1 VKTRIA
7 VCASGEGSNFEAIVH
22 ATRKGELSAEVA
34 GLIVSR
40 PGVGAITRAERLGVP
55 VSVLTRKSFASV
67 EEWDRTIT
75 DQLKAWDVTWVALA
89 GYLALIGPQVLKTF
103 PGRVINTHPALLPK
117 FGGGGMYGQRVHE
130 AVLRAGETQT
140 GFTIHL
146 VDEEYDRGKILWQE
160 IVPVLKGDTPEV
172 LGERVKA
179 RENQVYPRI
188 LNELV
193 TGRITTG

>member
-1 VKTRIA
+1 MKTRIA

-22 ATRKGELSAEVA
+22 AARKGELSAEVA
-34 GLIVSR
+34 GLIVNR

-55 VSVLTRKSFASV
+55 VSILARKSFASV
-67 EEWDRTIT
+67 EEWDRAIT
-75 DQLKAWDVTWVALA
+75 DQLKSWNVTWVALA

-103 PGRVINTHPALLPK
+103 PGRVVNTHPALLPK

-160 IVPVLKGDTPEV
+160 LVPVFKGDTPKV